1 MEKVIQWVDGKR
13 LLTPMESDLL
23 SLASRAV
30 ASGRIPSSK
39 QAAIILQTREKLIE
53 EGMPKEF

>member
-1 MEKVIQWVDGKR
+1 
-13 LLTPMESDLL
+13 MESDLL

>member
-1 MEKVIQWVDGKR
+1 MS
-13 LLTPMESDLL
+13 T
-23 SLASRAV
+23 
-30 ASGRIPSSK
+30 GRIPSSK